1 MNMQN
6 IRPSKYLRYLVLP
19 TLFGTQRTKEILV
32 VNPTA
37 APEREEAQ
45 QVSVSVFDYN
55 AETLEE
61 KKFDAVS
68 DLLTHRQNSHT
79 SWINIDGLRKADVEA
94 VCNHFG
100 IHQLL
105 MEDILSIN
113 QRPKVDEVD
122 GILFC
127 LLNMLYYN
135 NEKQTVEQEQI
146 SIALGKDFVVSF
158 QEDANRDVFDQLRH
172 KLRMPNSKIR
182 QAGADYI
189 CYTMLDLIVD
199 NYFLVMEKLGERI
212 ELLEE
217 EVIRRSDTRSLAKIS
232 QLRKE
237 LIVLKRN
244 LVPVRDILSSIQRS
258 ESDLLDDR
266 TTKYFKDVYDHIV
279 QAYDLS
285 ENYRDIMVS
294 MQDLYI
300 NNVNLRMNE
309 VMKVMAIV
317 TCLLAPATVIGGIFG
332 MNFET
337 IPWLHNR
344 YGFFGAVGV
353 MLVIPCG
360 CCGRSEEGAGS
371 EEPPSPKGDMEPF
384 NYKPAS
390 LKILLFPFRG
400 RGLLFV
406 YRYCTTR
413 FSVHYGFCNRS

>member
-1 MNMQN
+1 M
-6 IRPSKYLRYLVLP
+6 P

-32 VNPTA
+32 VNPTIV
-37 APEREEAQ
+37 PQREEAQ
-45 QVSVSVFDYN
+45 TISIFVFDYN
-55 AETLEE
+55 NDVLEE
-61 KKFDAVS
+61 KKFDSVEKVFAYKHNNHI
-68 DLLTHRQNSHT
+68 T
-79 SWINIDGLRKADVEA
+79 WINIDGLRKSDVEI
-94 VCNHFG
+94 VCSHFG
-100 IHQLL
+100 IHPLL

-113 QRPKVDEVD
+113 QRPKMDEVD

-135 NEKQTVEQEQI
+135 SENNTVEQEQM

-158 QEDANRDVFDQLRH
+158 QEDATRDVFDALRN
-172 KLRMPNSKIR
+172 KLRMPHTKIR
-182 QAGADYI
+182 QSGADYL
-189 CYTMLDLIVD
+189 CYSLLDLIVD
-199 NYFLVMEKLGERI
+199 NYFVVMEKLGERI

-217 EVIRRSDTRSLAKIS
+217 EVIRKSDTQSLARIT

-244 LVPVRDILSSIQRS
+244 IAPVRDILSSIQRS

-266 TTKYFKDVYDHIV
+266 TIKYFKDIYDHIV

-332 MNFET
+332 MNFDKNVNFFHQ
-337 IPWLHNR
+337 PW
-344 YGFFGAVGV
+344 GFFTAVAL
-353 MLVIPCG
+353 MLIIPIWML
-360 CCGRSEEGAGS
+360 R
-371 EEPPSPKGDMEPF
+371 
-384 NYKPAS
+384 
-390 LKILLFPFRG
+390 LFKKRG
-400 RGLLFV
+400 WF
-406 YRYCTTR
+406 
-413 FSVHYGFCNRS
+413 

>member
-1 MNMQN
+1 MNMQK

-37 APEREEAQ
+37 PPEREEAQ

-61 KKFDAVS
+61 RKFDAVA
-68 DLLTHRQNSHT
+68 DLLADRQNSHT
-79 SWINIDGLRKADVEA
+79 TWINIDGLRKADVEA

-100 IHQLL
+100 IHPLL

-266 TTKYFKDVYDHIV
+266 TSKYFKDVYDHIV

-337 IPWLHNR
+337 IPWLHNP
-344 YGFFGAVGV
+344 YGFFGAVCV
-353 MLVIPCG
+353 MLVIPVW
-360 CCGRSEEGAGS
+360 
-371 EEPPSPKGDMEPF
+371 M
-384 NYKPAS
+384 
-390 LKILLFPFRG
+390 LWVFRK
-400 RGLLFV
+400 RGWF
-406 YRYCTTR
+406 
-413 FSVHYGFCNRS
+413 